1 MGGVTR
7 LLLLLWA
14 GVTVS
19 TVVDLQK
26 RIIGGQDCGQKERP
40 YHVKLRITDG
50 AHEMFCGGSL
60 ISDRWILTAAHCQE
74 PGWKIYAT
82 LGVHPGPGTPVEI
95 KSAPVVFKRKDVLK
109 IDRIHDIML
118 LKLPERTKIKPV
130 ELPDC
135 NSCPKID
142 DTVQIAGHGAT
153 TKGPNNERLDD
164 VSATLQ
170 CANTKVVDCRGLRA
184 CVEKRGPQFYASK
197 RDQHLFCCQEENVDI
212 SPGDSGGGVVYND
225 MIYGV
230 ISFHGNDCVEAAAVM
245 DVCGYK
251 EWIIRKTGSIF
262 TKKVKTLPCFGRF

>member
-1 MGGVTR
+1 
-7 LLLLLWA
+7 
-14 GVTVS
+14 
-19 TVVDLQK
+19 
-26 RIIGGQDCGQKERP
+26 
-40 YHVKLRITDG
+40 
-50 AHEMFCGGSL
+50 MFCGGSL

>member
-1 MGGVTR
+1 MTTGGDSS
-7 LLLLLWA
+7 
-14 GVTVS
+14 VTVS

-26 RIIGGQDCGQKERP
+26 RITGGQDCGQNERP

-50 AHEMFCGGSL
+50 THETFCGGSL
-60 ISDRWILTAAHCQE
+60 IGDQWILTAEHCQE

-130 ELPDC
+130 QLPDC
-135 NSCPKID
+135 NNCPKLG

-153 TKGPNNERLDD
+153 TTGPNNEILDD

-170 CANTKVVDCRGLRA
+170 CANTKIVDCRGLRD

-230 ISFHGNDCVEAAAVM
+230 ISFHGNPTHACVEPAAMM

-251 EWIIRKTGSIF
+251 EWITSETGGFF